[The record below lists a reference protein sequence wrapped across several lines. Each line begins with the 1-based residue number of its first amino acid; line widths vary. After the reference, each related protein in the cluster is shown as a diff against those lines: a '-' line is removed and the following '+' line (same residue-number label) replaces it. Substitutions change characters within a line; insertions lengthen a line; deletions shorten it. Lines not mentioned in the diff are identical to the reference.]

1 MEQQKN
7 LENYVDQM
15 VHQMNKKTGK
25 VLKVLSDITLYSHRP
40 YFL

>member
-1 MEQQKN
+1 
-7 LENYVDQM
+7 
-15 VHQMNKKTGK
+15 MNKKTAK